1 VHGPE
6 KRVLAVVPRT
16 STASDASSAA
26 LEARARLGYGGG
38 VSSEHGVTYLW
49 DFFGPNAEGTAA
61 HFEVHLRQFLA
72 EHGITDCETGT
83 ESEGEGHRAAR
94 CSTPAG
100 NDVLERALKPR
111 RRR

>member
-1 VHGPE
+1 M
-6 KRVLAVVPRT
+6 
-16 STASDASSAA
+16 
-26 LEARARLGYGGG
+26 
-38 VSSEHGVTYLW
+38 SSEQGVTYLW

-61 HFEVHLRQFLA
+61 HFEVHLRQFLD

-100 NDVLERALKPR
+100 NDAIERALKPR